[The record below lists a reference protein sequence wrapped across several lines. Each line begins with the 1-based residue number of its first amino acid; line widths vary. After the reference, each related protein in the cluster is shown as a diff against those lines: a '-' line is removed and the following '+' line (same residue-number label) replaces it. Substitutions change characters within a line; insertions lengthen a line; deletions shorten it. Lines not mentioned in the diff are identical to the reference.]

1 MKRLLL
7 SLAFGA
13 AMMTAAMAAEPAK
26 TMDSSAGKILVDMNG
41 MTLYI
46 WDKDTKGA
54 KTSACTDKCPANW
67 PGFAAAADA
76 KAEGKWTI
84 VDGFDKD
91 AKPIKVW
98 AYDGWPLYYF
108 AKDAKTGDVAGN
120 GAGGN
125 TWHVVKM

>member
-1 MKRLLL
+1 
-7 SLAFGA
+7 
-13 AMMTAAMAAEPAK
+13 
-26 TMDSSAGKILVDMNG
+26 MNG

-125 TWHVVKM
+125 TWHVVMM